1 MDRDNREEF
10 MDVTVKSCKRHRND
24 QDPPLP
30 PPKDSEQ
37 SKKKRYDYEV
47 SASQQPQ
54 AQTSSAKKTTNTKD
68 APSSSSKQKSAPPN
82 VQHVDDIPVPDV
94 EHISDL
100 VDTGV
105 APLLKIQT
113 RPDWQIAKSKLS
125 KADLEG
131 PAFKDLEYLISGDK
145 DKRHALSIS
154 KLKAVTTKPLGSKNS
169 YHHCGLKVN
178 MNTLLVQPTV
188 SHTGGLRARNST
200 SQDTVPPLIIISK
213 ADFKIL
219 HSNDFEDLYLLH
231 LQGNLNHLSGVNK
244 VHLFNAV
251 NLLIR
256 NLFIRKRVED
266 LQLEIESYQTKLNL
280 TQPKWNASDFL
291 FKEDYTIFQKSMVV
305 MYRDRNDQKKMMREN
320 E

>member
-1 MDRDNREEF
+1 MFTQYYQQFLLVESSPAVETITSSSNFINSSNNFNSTKKPFNPNKILHDWLFKIGSYKSHPQHKALYEALEASIDRDNREEF
-10 MDVTVKSCKRHRND
+10 MDAMAKSRKRHRDD

-37 SKKKRYDYEV
+37 SKKKRYDSEMEEC
-47 SASQQPQ
+47 
-54 AQTSSAKKTTNTKD
+54 
-68 APSSSSKQKSAPPN
+68 
-82 VQHVDDIPVPDV
+82 H
-94 EHISDL
+94 L
-100 VDTGV
+100 
-105 APLLKIQT
+105 LLKDKI
-113 RPDWQIAKSKLS
+113 
-125 KADLEG
+125 DLTNPE
-131 PAFKDLEYLISGDK
+131 GDK

-169 YHHCGLKVN
+169 YRHCGLKVN
-178 MNTLLVQPTV
+178 MNTLLVQHTV
-188 SHTGGLRARNST
+188 SHTGGLSARNST
-200 SQDTVPPLIIISK
+200 SQDTVPPLIIVADYKEYKISK

-231 LQGNLNHLSGVNK
+231 LQGNLNHLSGVDK

-280 TQPKWNASDFL
+280 TQPN
-291 FKEDYTIFQKSMVV
+291 
-305 MYRDRNDQKKMMREN
+305 
-320 E
+320 